1 MDPTVLAWALAQ
13 PEGGRAQTLAAA
25 FTNGTTRV
33 TFDGRTVEY
42 RSLEETARALAALH
56 GAEVQAARR
65 PGVTLASFSRGSGG
79 A

>member
-1 MDPTVLAWALAQ
+1 MDPTILAWALAQ
-13 PEGGRAQTLAAA
+13 PEGGRAQALAAA

-42 RSLEETARALAALH
+42 RALTEIARALAALR
-56 GAEVQAARR
+56 GAEVQSVRR
-65 PGVTLASFSRGSGG
+65 PNVTFASFARGGGG